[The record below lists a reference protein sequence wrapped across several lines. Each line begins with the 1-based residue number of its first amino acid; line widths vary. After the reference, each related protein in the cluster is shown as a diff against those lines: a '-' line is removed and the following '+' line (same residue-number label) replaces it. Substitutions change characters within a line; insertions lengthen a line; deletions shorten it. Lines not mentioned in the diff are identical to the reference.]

1 METISNISKTYPL
14 VSDTSVQN
22 VAYAL
27 AEYLDLKKN
36 MITQTMRIKNG
47 YSVQCKGDA
56 TAEWTKYVGMDAALS
71 VQLLQNNDTLEVN
84 IGFDKWME
92 KLGLATLGAIVF
104 QPLLI
109 TAGIGALRQATL
121 PSEIFSF
128 IENYLNVEPIK
139 SSYDQYTDFFTRS
152 NSATTSQET
161 VTCAHCG
168 TQNRIDAIYCKG
180 CGEELAQKE
189 LKCPTCGEILDGDE
203 AFCPHCGNKL
213 ID

>member
-1 METISNISKTYPL
+1 MDLISNIKKTYPM
-14 VSDTSVQN
+14 VSDVSVQN

-36 MITQTMRIKNG
+36 MITQTMRMKNG

-56 TAEWTKYVGMDAALS
+56 TAEWTKYIGMDAALS
-71 VQLLQNNDTLEVN
+71 IQLIQENDTLEVS

-92 KLGLATLGAIVF
+92 KLGIAALGAIIF

-109 TAGIGALRQATL
+109 TSGIGALRQATL

-128 IENYLNVEPIK
+128 VEEYLGVEPL
-139 SSYDQYTDFFTRS
+139 SYTYDQQTDLFTRS
-152 NSATTSQET
+152 KSED
-161 VTCAHCG
+161 VVVCEHCG
-168 TQNRIDAIYCKG
+168 TTNRVGAIFCKS
-180 CGEELAQKE
+180 CGESLAKE
-189 LKCPTCGEILDGDE
+189 EIVCPSCGEVLDGDE
-203 AFCPHCGNKL
+203 AFCPRCGNKL

>member
-1 METISNISKTYPL
+1 MDLINYNISKTYPM
-14 VSDTSVQN
+14 VSEASVQN

-56 TAEWTKYVGMDAALS
+56 TAEWTKYIGMDAALS
-71 VQLLQNNDTLEVN
+71 IQLLQEGDTLEVT

-92 KLGLATLGAIVF
+92 KLGIAALGLIVF

-109 TAGIGALRQATL
+109 TSGIGALRQATL
-121 PSEIFSF
+121 PNDIFIF
-128 IENYLNVEPIK
+128 IEDYLGVEPIR
-139 SSYDQYTDFFTRS
+139 SSFERSADVFTRS
-152 NSATTSQET
+152 AGGEEHII
-161 VTCAHCG
+161 CEHCG
-168 TQNRIDAIYCKG
+168 TTNRVGALYCKS
-180 CGEELAQKE
+180 CGEELVKKE
-189 LKCPTCGEILDGDE
+189 ITCPSCGELLDGDE
-203 AFCPHCGNKL
+203 AFCPRCGNKL